1 MSEHAKLSPSGA
13 DRWKH
18 CPGSVPLSRD
28 IPDPPSS
35 FFADEG
41 TMMHAVAAG
50 VLSGD
55 TEITRIGDEV
65 FEAIVFYVNYVRSRV
80 EIGCVLHIETRVKLN
95 DDVWGTTDAAVWNPH
110 TETLE
115 IIDLKGGKGVAV
127 DVNNTLQL
135 PIYGVAALKTF
146 GYQAKQVICTIVQ
159 PRCPH
164 PDGPVR
170 SITLD
175 VSDLLE
181 FNADLED
188 AVALVREAERANDL
202 EPYLH
207 PSEKACRWC
216 KAAAI
221 CPALKAKA
229 TAMAKKVFT
238 PQLPY
243 NLISLAETLEE
254 LPLIEAWIKNVRE
267 FAYQEA
273 ERGIDIP
280 NHKLVEKIARRKW
293 RDEGLVEDVFGGHAL
308 DLYEKKLISPA
319 ALEKLLPRE
328 ERGKLDELTVKESSG
343 HALVHESD
351 KRPAVKVDAAT
362 AFANL

>member
-1 MSEHAKLSPSGA
+1 MGCVPGLEQVSGA
-13 DRWKH
+13 GLVLGDR
-18 CPGSVPLSRD
+18 CLRLVLGLVADVEALEGLAAGSVL
-28 IPDPPSS
+28 
-35 FFADEG
+35 
-41 TMMHAVAAG
+41 VAG
-50 VLSGD
+50 VDDGD
-55 TEITRIGDEV
+55 LVADSDRGGLVDLDDLGSELCLAAR
-65 FEAIVFYVNYVRSRV
+65 
-80 EIGCVLHIETRVKLN
+80 H
-95 DDVWGTTDAAVWNPH
+95 DDVSVGRVDGELGA
-110 TETLE
+110 
-115 IIDLKGGKGVAV
+115 GVAV
-127 DVNNTLQL
+127 DVKETLQL

-164 PDGPVR
+164 QDGPVR
-170 SITLD
+170 SVTFD

-188 AVALVREAERANDL
+188 AIAVVREAERANDL
-202 EPYLH
+202 DPYLH
-207 PSEKACRWC
+207 PTEKACRWC

-243 NLISLAETLEE
+243 NLVSLAETLEE

-293 RDEGLVEDVFGGHAL
+293 RDEGLVEDIFGGHAL

-319 ALEKLLPRE
+319 ALEKLLPKE

-351 KRPAVKVDAAT
+351 KRPAIKVDAAT

>member
-1 MSEHAKLSPSGA
+1 MNEHAKLSPSSG

-18 CPGSVPLSRD
+18 CPGSVSLSRD
-28 IPDPPSS
+28 LPDPPPSP
-35 FFADEG
+35 FAEEG
-41 TMMHAVAAG
+41 TLMHAVAAG
-50 VLSGD
+50 ILSGD
-55 TEITRIGDEV
+55 TEIIKVGDDV
-65 FEAIVFYVNYVRSRV
+65 FEAIVFYVDYVRSRV
-80 EIGCVLHIETRVKLN
+80 EESSVLHIETRVKLN
-95 DDVWGTTDAAVWNPH
+95 DDVWGTTDAAVWNPR

-115 IIDLKGGKGVAV
+115 IIDLKGGAGVAV
-127 DVNNTLQL
+127 DVKETIQL

-146 GYQAKQVICTIVQ
+146 GYQAKRVVCTIVQ

-164 PDGPVR
+164 SDGPIR
-170 SITLD
+170 SITFD
-175 VSDLLE
+175 VGELLE

-188 AVALVREAERANDL
+188 AIALVREAERANDL

-207 PSEKACRWC
+207 PKEKACRWC
-216 KAAAI
+216 KAAAF

-273 ERGIDIP
+273 ERGVDIP
-280 NHKLVEKIARRKW
+280 GHKLVEKRALRKW
-293 RDEGLVEDVFGGHAL
+293 RNEGLVEDVFGGHAI

-319 ALEKLLPRE
+319 ALEKLLPKE

-351 KRPAVKVDAAT
+351 KRPAIKVDAAT